1 MADISLIAS
10 VVTVTDLLMP
20 ATMVAIALTFRAAN
34 PGTAG
39 ARILGGLTFAALA
52 WGAVWTWFPPLATTR
67 FAPPPGGQIIAIAS
81 VVLTFMAIRFTTP
94 VRNYWQTAGLEKLVW
109 NGPWRAIYGFAL
121 LAIGLS
127 GGLPAEFFWSAAAGD
142 ILVGLWAI
150 IILTRGSIVKRS
162 EIIGWNIVGALDL
175 IHVLALGALYL
186 RPFYL
191 SNLDIPLLNLLP
203 LAGVPVLLAVHMM
216 TLIAF
221 AAQRGTLNA
230 KTVTA

>member
-1 MADISLIAS
+1 MADISLIS
-10 VVTVTDLLMP
+10 SIVTATDMLMP
-20 ATMVAIALTFRAAN
+20 VSMIAIALTFRAAN

-81 VVLTFMAIRFTTP
+81 VVLAFIAFRFTP
-94 VRNYWQTAGLEKLVW
+94 AVRTYWQTAKLEKLVW
-109 NGPWRAIYGFAL
+109 NGPWRAIYGLAL

-127 GGLPAEFFWSAAAGD
+127 GGLPPEFFWSAAVGD

-150 IILTRGSIVKRS
+150 AILIRGAAVKRG
-162 EIIGWNIVGALDL
+162 EIIGWNILGALDL
-175 IHVLALGALYL
+175 FHVLVLGALFL

-191 SNLDIPLLNLLP
+191 ANPEIAFLNLLTWRACLCSWP
-203 LAGVPVLLAVHMM
+203 F
-216 TLIAF
+216 I
-221 AAQRGTLNA
+221 
-230 KTVTA
+230 